1 MLLSDW
7 LYGRCTWVFSWS
19 GWVCI
24 LIKFL
29 IDLKEKLLDTGTKF
43 CSHQSEISL
52 VLVGEQSNI
61 HIATDTTKMS
71 NLQFHRNG
79 YLWDSYVQKKS
90 SYRCASSQYWQQI
103 TIWYLVHPLKH
114 SQWWSYSEYLSKEF
128 LFHEESSQIDCL
140 HEHLPPCHPTLQHIV
155 RLQACLQLATI
166 WLSIVCS
173 FLVSLHVCFWS
184 SGPEGVG
191 ILQNI
196 NFLCIEQSS
205 IRTQQLNFLRLL
217 QGTRNLLSQFEWNS

>member
-29 IDLKEKLLDTGTKF
+29 IDLKEKLLDTGTNSAVINLKF
-43 CSHQSEISL
+43 LWFWLENNQTFILQQIPPSCQIY
-52 VLVGEQSNI
+52 NF
-61 HIATDTTKMS
+61 TKMDICEIHMS
-71 NLQFHRNG
+71 RRNPPT
-79 YLWDSYVQKKS
+79 
-90 SYRCASSQYWQQI
+90 RCASSQYWQQI

-140 HEHLPPCHPTLQHIV
+140 HEHLPLCHPTLQHMG

-184 SGPEGVG
+184 SGPEGGG

-196 NFLCIEQSS
+196 NFLCIKQSS

-217 QGTRNLLSQFEWNS
+217 QGTKNLLSQFEWNS